1 MDDYREML
9 EYLCNRRLKNLKEA
23 SRNLIKEVERTLIE
37 GTLCRENMCLICD
50 KMYEALKNLK
60 ELVKE

>member
-1 MDDYREML
+1 MNDYREML

-37 GTLCRENMCLICD
+37 GTPKICVQ